1 MGPLEDGL
9 VHSVARASGLLLS
22 DQAVAAVLQLL
33 TSTAAQT
40 VTASCGAGVTLTG
53 PDGEPLTAAGTD
65 PLVEAA
71 DALQYELAEGPCLT
85 AWQTR
90 RAIVVHDV
98 AADRRWPAWGAAVAA
113 VGIGSA
119 LSSPLVAGD
128 VVVGAMKLYGRQPG
142 AFTEHDVATLA
153 MFAAQCAVLVTS
165 AQTFRR
171 AGELTAEVQALLA
184 QRDVLARAT
193 GLIMGRDGLP
203 ERTAFAHLTSRA
215 QRDAMSV
222 HDVAAQVLA
231 SHQARASHQVRG

>member
-1 MGPLEDGL
+1 MAPLEDEL

-22 DQAVAAVLQLL
+22 DQTAGAVLQLL
-33 TSTAAQT
+33 TSTAAQA
-40 VTASCGAGVTLTG
+40 VTASCGAGLTLTG
-53 PDGEPLTAAGTD
+53 PDGQPLTAAGTD

-90 RAIVVHDV
+90 RAVVVNDV

-113 VGIGSA
+113 VGIGST

-128 VVVGAMKLYGRQPG
+128 AVVGAMKLYGRKPG

-153 MFAAQCAVLVTS
+153 LFAAQCAILVTS
-165 AQTFRR
+165 TQSFRR
-171 AGELTAEVQALLA
+171 AGELTAEVQVILA
-184 QRDVLARAT
+184 QRDVIARAT
-193 GLIMGRDGLP
+193 GLIMGRDVVP
-203 ERTAFAHLTSRA
+203 ERAAFDHLMSLA
-215 QRDAMSV
+215 QRDGMRV

-231 SHQARASHQVRG
+231 SYQARG